1 MQKVYVQ
8 VYTQTFI
15 KTWNRRA
22 GVRMSDNVQNYVME
36 YSYTKLEETA
46 RTFRRLG
53 EAYESTSESENTKPG
68 ISRQLFLVADVLEE
82 CLTMHLHSEEI
93 DKALIRELTRK
104 CFMSGARIKNV
115 RCLSKSTGKNEIL
128 FQARTVGRSCM
139 AAKKLMPAIE
149 SVMKCVYYP
158 KDTNRMIISADYN
171 QYVFVQE
178 DRFRILSG
186 VARLNKGK
194 EKFNGDNFLITGL
207 GCGKTIAA
215 IADGMGSGK
224 RAFVE
229 SRMVIELMENCID
242 AGFNEKAAIDLVNSA
257 YIASGGIGN
266 PVTMDMSVID
276 CQAGFMHC
284 IKMGAVSTFIK
295 REAMVEIIKSTTLPI
310 GVLEQVD
317 YDCTTK
323 KLYDNDYIVMV
334 SDGILENIPCLDK
347 EEKMAEII
355 NSISIRNPDAMAD
368 KILNE
373 SLKYNHMKATDD
385 CTVLVLGV
393 FDTAGK

>member
-1 MQKVYVQ
+1 
-8 VYTQTFI
+8 
-15 KTWNRRA
+15 
-22 GVRMSDNVQNYVME
+22 MSDNVQNYVME

-53 EAYESTSESENTKPG
+53 EAYESSTESENVNSG
-68 ISRQLFLVADVLEE
+68 ISRQLFLVADVLDE
-82 CLTMHLHSEEI
+82 CLTMHLHTQEV
-93 DKALIRELTRK
+93 DKSLIRELTRK

-115 RCLSKSTGKNEIL
+115 RCLRKGSGKIELL

-139 AAKKLMPAIE
+139 VAKKLMPAIE
-149 SVMKCVYYP
+149 STMKCVYYP
-158 KDTNRMIISADYN
+158 KDSNRMVINEEYH

-186 VARLNKGK
+186 VSRLNKGK

-242 AGFNEKAAIDLVNSA
+242 AGFDEKAAIDLVNSA
-257 YIASGGIGN
+257 YIAGGGIGN

-295 REAMVEIIKSTTLPI
+295 RDTWVEIIKSTTLPI

-323 KLYDNDYIVMV
+323 KLYDNDYVVMV
-334 SDGILENIPCLDK
+334 SDGILDNIPCLNK
-347 EEKMAEII
+347 EEKLAEII
-355 NSISIRNPDAMAD
+355 NSIEVRNPEAMAE
-368 KILNE
+368 KILKK
-373 SLKYNHMKATDD
+373 SLEYNHMKADDD